1 MDKKETT
8 KLISDFLQFNKE
20 DFNVCRK
27 KFPEL
32 TSALE
37 MLIKAVDSEYGSGD
51 LEIKQE
57 VVDTSGLLTYDE
69 VLAINKTFK
78 DAFDGVGVDL
88 SDIKVKDIPPRIQD
102 LYFKEQQNQ
111 GNNPDADVKLTASK
125 SNGGF
130 MWKRSLLGEAFWQSI
145 LDGDFRMYYFEPD
158 YWNRILEANFDVRDK
173 WFLSLGDRQSNFA
186 DWKFNN
192 TLGVLYPRALRVF
205 QHIFGVEGNA
215 VLSTPVSNT
224 LVMDAMNAISFGDD
238 IMRDLLEGFYS
249 DTNKRWIN
257 KEYWYDDPSKLVQA
271 TSLAE
276 QQQNRQAIAPTKAS
290 SPKSTK
296 KASSKTS
303 ASTTKP
309 YPTRSN
315 LPSPPTWKDKTQ
327 DYEKILDASGKWQDW
342 GAFDESS
349 IKSGIAKIVN
359 DSNKYT
365 VGDDG
370 LIYIKNDKGKYEQQ
384 DSYDAIGKI
393 RTKEEMMVLIQRSI
407 YDMIDAKDVE
417 NDQSLWI
424 TYRDDY
430 EIRVDYYNNLKA

>member
-20 DFNVCRK
+20 DFNVCRS

-57 VVDTSGLLTYDE
+57 VVNTSGLLTYDE
-69 VLAINKTFK
+69 VIAFNKTFK

-88 SDIKVKDIPPRIQD
+88 SDMKVKDIPPSIQD

-130 MWKRSLLGEAFWQSI
+130 LWKRSLLGEAFWQSI

-158 YWNRILEANFDVRDK
+158 YWSRILEANFDVRDK

-186 DWKFNN
+186 DWKLNN
-192 TLGVLYPRALRVF
+192 TLGVLYPRALRAF
-205 QHIFGVEGNA
+205 QYIFGVNGN
-215 VLSTPVSNT
+215 VVTSTPVANI
-224 LVMDAMNAISFGDD
+224 LVMDAMTALDFDD
-238 IMRDLLEGFYS
+238 NLMRDLLEGFYN
-249 DTNKRWIN
+249 DTNKRWLIKHN
-257 KEYWYDDPSKLVQA
+257 WYDDPSKLIQA
-271 TSLAE
+271 TSEAE
-276 QQQNRQAIAPTKAS
+276 QKQNRQAKASSKAS

-296 KASSKTS
+296 R
-303 ASTTKP
+303 ASTKISARTNKA

-315 LPSPPTWKDKTQ
+315 LPPPPTWKDKTAN
-327 DYEKILDASGKWQDW
+327 YEAILDASGKWQDW
-342 GAFDESS
+342 GAFDDNS
-349 IKSGIAKIVN
+349 IKSGKTKIVN

-407 YDMIDAKDVE
+407 YEMIDAKDVE

-424 TYRDDY
+424 GYRDDY
-430 EIRVDYYNNLKA
+430 EIRVDYYNKLKA